1 MTDDKIEQ
9 LRYELSLK
17 FGMELTRN
25 QALSMGK
32 VINEYNAKLNDL
44 KTDDEIYNE
53 GIDKG
58 ADIGMKYA
66 MALIDAVKK

>member
-1 MTDDKIEQ
+1 MEEDKIEQ
-9 LRYELSLK
+9 FRLGLSLQ
-17 FGMELTRN
+17 FGMEFSRG

-32 VINEYNAKLNDL
+32 VINEYNDKLNDL

-66 MALIDAVKK
+66 IALIDAIK

>member
-1 MTDDKIEQ
+1 MEEDKIEQ
-9 LRYELSLK
+9 LRFELSLQ
-17 FGMELTRN
+17 FGMEFTRN
-25 QALSMGK
+25 QALSLWK
-32 VINEYNAKLNDL
+32 VISDYDAKIKEL

-66 MALIDAVKK
+66 ITMIDAIR

>member
-1 MTDDKIEQ
+1 MEEDKIEQ
-9 LRYELSLK
+9 LRFELSLQ
-17 FGMELTRN
+17 FGIDLTRN

-32 VINEYNAKLNDL
+32 VINEYHNKLNDL

-58 ADIGMKYA
+58 VDVGLTYA
-66 MALIDAVKK
+66 MALIEVIK

>member
-1 MTDDKIEQ
+1 MEEDKIEQ
-9 LRYELSLK
+9 LRFELSLQ
-17 FGMELTRN
+17 FGMEFTRN
-25 QALSMGK
+25 QALSLWK
-32 VINEYNAKLNDL
+32 VISDYNAKIKEL

-66 MALIDAVKK
+66 IAMIDAIK

>member
-1 MTDDKIEQ
+1 MEEDKIEQ
-9 LRYELSLK
+9 LRFELSLH

-25 QALSMGK
+25 QALSLWK
-32 VINEYNAKLNDL
+32 VICDYDAKIKDI

-58 ADIGMKYA
+58 VDVGSKYA
-66 MALIDAVKK
+66 IAMIDAIR

>member
-1 MTDDKIEQ
+1 MEEDKIEQ
-9 LRYELSLK
+9 LRFELSLQ

-25 QALSMGK
+25 QALLLGK
-32 VINEYNAKLNDL
+32 VMSEYDAKIKEL

-58 ADIGMKYA
+58 VDVGWKYA
-66 MALIDAVKK
+66 ISMIDAIK

>member
-1 MTDDKIEQ
+1 MEEDKIEQ
-9 LRYELSLK
+9 LRSELSLQ
-17 FGMELTRN
+17 FGMEFSRS
-25 QALSMGK
+25 QALSLGK
-32 VINEYNAKLNDL
+32 VIKEYNGKLNEL

-66 MALIDAVKK
+66 MALIGAIK